1 MQIISKYNL
10 FTELNMRISPFSLK
24 KTSQVYSQLNFS
36 LDAPICAYEKIMSSG
51 TSSHP
56 EVFCKTGVFKIFA
69 KLKASVLYNF
79 FEKETLRLCFV
90 NFTKYLKAPFL

>member
-36 LDAPICAYEKIMSSG
+36 LDAPICAYEKNN
-51 TSSHP
+51 
-56 EVFCKTGVFKIFA
+56 E
-69 KLKASVLYNF
+69 
-79 FEKETLRLCFV
+79 
-90 NFTKYLKAPFL
+90 